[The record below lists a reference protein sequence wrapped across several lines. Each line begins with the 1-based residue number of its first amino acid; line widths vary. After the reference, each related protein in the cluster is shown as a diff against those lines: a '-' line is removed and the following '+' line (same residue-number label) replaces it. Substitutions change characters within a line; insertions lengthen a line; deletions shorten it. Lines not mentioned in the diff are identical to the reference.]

1 MFEEILQDE
10 LWIQS
15 GYLASKFIR
24 LKLDSNQF
32 SMAQNSGIILVW
44 HIIHV
49 EDSDSRVSE
58 VDIALLS
65 SEEKESSS
73 DVTSEEGEEVKQSEE
88 EEEETS
94 GIESESEQIE
104 VVYIYICDKIV
115 GASFGDTQR

>member
-32 SMAQNSGIILVW
+32 SMAQNSGIIVVW

-49 EDSDSRVSE
+49 EDSDSRISE
-58 VDIALLS
+58 VDVALLS

-88 EEEETS
+88 EEETS

-104 VVYIYICDKIV
+104 VVYIYFCDKLV
-115 GASFGDTQR
+115 GASFGNTQR

>member
-1 MFEEILQDE
+1 M
-10 LWIQS
+10 
-15 GYLASKFIR
+15 
-24 LKLDSNQF
+24 
-32 SMAQNSGIILVW
+32 
-44 HIIHV
+44 
-49 EDSDSRVSE
+49 
-58 VDIALLS
+58 S

-104 VVYIYICDKIV
+104 VVYIYFCDKLV